1 MNKLGIV
8 QVLKQQGYGHHL
20 INKLGGNRKDLD
32 AYTSLRI
39 NADFLEWSY
48 YHVYRSYATDG
59 PAVLGWLAKIIRRR
73 YQLLSAFTDH
83 LTTERRL
90 KAPTIRNYAMEIS
103 KCCTWFVLFYSGG
116 TRLGPASL
124 AGIQQVTRAVCTAA
138 RRADK
143 KARCEDERSSMAA
156 QVLLRRMP
164 AGGIDALQD
173 AVLKELPWVRDLENK
188 TIDRDSY
195 NRFMG
200 IMYAALYAFS
210 AQGRQSGVMDMKY
223 HQLQDLLHDG
233 YANSTKFKTAQAF
246 QYQSVTSSG
255 TFDFLLR
262 IYAMHVRTCVVP
274 LEENPAAPL
283 FLTYHGQPEDRLG
296 KRLTTFFKRTMELHV
311 TTTAIRSLVE
321 TMTDKMYIKGKITKE
336 GKESVQHINGHS
348 SRITQDYYVRRDQAN
363 MVAQARDVFS
373 TPGTH
378 AHPHLCEKDL
388 PHVQVLPR
396 SPESAEEVRGWAQH
410 QGCASAGWARNDRLE
425 AANWGTAHP
434 DYQSGGKKARWTTE
448 EVQYIRRWCEH
459 DHGGYMYSTNIVAR
473 CLAHILS
480 DRAALPI
487 FHPNHVLD
495 SARLRHGYRT
505 YMKTRSNKGQHGTEV

>member
-1 MNKLGIV
+1 MNKAGIV
-8 QVLKQQGYGHHL
+8 QVLQQQGYGYHL
-20 INKLGGNRKDLD
+20 VNKLGGNRKDID
-32 AYTSLRI
+32 AYTSIRI
-39 NADFLEWSY
+39 NAEFLEWSY
-48 YHVYRSYATDG
+48 YYVHRSYAADG
-59 PAVLGWLAKIIRRR
+59 PTVLRWLAKIIRRR

-83 LTTERRL
+83 LTTERHL
-90 KAPTIRNYAMEIS
+90 KAPTIRNYAMEVS
-103 KCCTWFVLFYSGG
+103 KCCSWFVLFYTGG
-116 TRLGPASL
+116 TRLDPASL

-143 KARCEDERSSMAA
+143 RARCEDQRSSMAA

-164 AGGIDALQD
+164 AGGIDELQD
-173 AVLKELPWVRDLENK
+173 AVRNELPWVRDLENK

-223 HQLQDLLHDG
+223 HQLNDLLDDG

-255 TFDFLLR
+255 VFDFLLR
-262 IYAMHVRTCVVP
+262 IYAMHVRTSVVP
-274 LEENPAAPL
+274 LEEDPAAPL
-283 FLTYHGQPEDRLG
+283 FLTYNGQPENRLG

-321 TMTDKMYIKGKITKE
+321 TMTDEMYMKGKITKE

-373 TPGTH
+373 TQAID
-378 AHPHLCEKDL
+378 AHPHLRDL
-388 PHVQVLPR
+388 DFPRTEVLPR
-396 SPESAEEVRGWAQH
+396 SPGHVEEVGWGQH
-410 QGCASAGWARNDRLE
+410 QGCASAGWPRNDRLE

-434 DYQSGGKKARWTTE
+434 DYQSGGKKARWTAE
-448 EVQYIRRWCEH
+448 EVEYIRRWCEH
-459 DHGGYMYSTNIVAR
+459 DNGGAMYSTNIAAR
-473 CLAHILS
+473 CLAHIMRDS
-480 DRAALPI
+480 AALPI

-505 YMKTRSNKGQHGTEV
+505 YMKSINKGQNGAEV